1 MSQHTLPTRRSIL
14 RSSGKALAATT
25 VGLTALETASADNH
39 YAPGVRVSLDAD
51 GDVPCW
57 VGDTGPCNYD
67 SWYQMPSG
75 AEAYCKTTAQSF
87 SCGGGTFVEVNDLD
101 FNVLAWVNT
110 DFLQVVG

>member
-1 MSQHTLPTRRSIL
+1 
-14 RSSGKALAATT
+14 
-25 VGLTALETASADNH
+25 
-39 YAPGVRVSLDAD
+39 
-51 GDVPCW
+51 
-57 VGDTGPCNYD
+57 
-67 SWYQMPSG
+67 MPSG